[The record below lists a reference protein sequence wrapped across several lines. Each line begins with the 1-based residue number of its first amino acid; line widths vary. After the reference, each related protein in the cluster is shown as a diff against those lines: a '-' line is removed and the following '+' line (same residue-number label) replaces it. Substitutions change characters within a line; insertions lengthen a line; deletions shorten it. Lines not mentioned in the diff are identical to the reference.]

1 MHIHHPQLRLGE
13 AIDVL
18 EEVGIPDE
26 MISTALRYACFHP
39 SRSYTVSV
47 SSTEDGSTS
56 VELVHVRYND
66 RLFDVLVA
74 EKHILN

>member
-1 MHIHHPQLRLGE
+1 
-13 AIDVL
+13 
-18 EEVGIPDE
+18 